1 MELNKE
7 YFVKPYY
14 FYLTENKDNLV
25 LYYNYSETL
34 TESRKSDEMISFK
47 KNDKKSL
54 LQKISELTKNKTEKN
69 KKDLTKNLK
78 KIKSEIG
85 ELVDTDGSFLNSKLP
100 ILNPKISPKGTTDQ
114 EVTQNRMT
122 QNSLGKGYYGR
133 IMWGENKDNDGDVVS
148 EINLSP
154 TFGYDETE
162 DLDGPETFKV
172 YKDVLGMEPDE
183 AAKRTRQQGKTPS
196 KKAHKER
203 LKNVPKKIKNDP
215 NFIDR
220 MTLVEKEKIDEERKK
235 SAIGMVEDIIMK
247 GKHSDSEIS
256 KNKNTQ
262 ISKFLERNLESMK
275 KLAKKEGLSIN
286 DLIKI
291 LKKGE

>member
-34 TESRKSDEMISFK
+34 TEGRKSDEMISFK

-54 LQKISELTKNKTEKN
+54 LNKISEITKNKTEKN
-69 KKDLTKNLK
+69 KKDLTKKLK
-78 KIKSEIG
+78 KVKSEID

-100 ILNPKISPKGTTDQ
+100 ILNPKLSPKGTTDQ

-133 IMWGENKDNDGDVVS
+133 IMWGESKVVDDEIVS
-148 EINLSP
+148 EIYLKGSYG
-154 TFGYDETE
+154 FDETE
-162 DLDGPETFKV
+162 ELTGPETFEV

-183 AAKRTRQQGKTPS
+183 AAKRTRQQGKTPF

-203 LKNVPKKIKNDP
+203 LKNVPKRIKNDP

-220 MTLVEKEKIDEERKK
+220 MTLVEKDKIEEERKK
-235 SAIGMVEDIIMK
+235 NAIDMVEDIIMK
-247 GKHSDSEIS
+247 SKLEDSGIS
-256 KNKNTQ
+256 KKKDSQ
-262 ISKFLERNLESMK
+262 MSKFLQRNLESMK

-286 DLIKI
+286 DLVKI

>member
-34 TESRKSDEMISFK
+34 TEGRKSDEMIKFNTK
-47 KNDKKSL
+47 DKKSL
-54 LQKISELTKNKTEKN
+54 LDKISEITKNKTEKN
-69 KKDLTKNLK
+69 KKDLTKKLK
-78 KIKSEIG
+78 KVKSEID

-100 ILNPKISPKGTTDQ
+100 ILNPKLSPKGTTDQ

-133 IMWGENKDNDGDVVS
+133 IMWGESKNNDENVVS
-148 EINLSP
+148 EIDLSP
-154 TFGYDETE
+154 TFGNEETK
-162 DLDGPETFKV
+162 DLNGPDTYNTYVKE
-172 YKDVLGMEPDE
+172 LGMEPED

-196 KKAHKER
+196 KKAHKQR

-215 NFIDR
+215 NFIDK
-220 MTLVEKEKIDEERKK
+220 MTLVEKEKIEEERKK
-235 SAIGMVEDIIMK
+235 NAMDMVEDIIMK
-247 GKHSDSEIS
+247 SKLEDSGIS
-256 KNKNTQ
+256 KNKDSQ
-262 ISKFLERNLESMK
+262 ISKFLKRNLESMK

-286 DLIKI
+286 DLVKI